1 MGGDKE
7 SKSSVTIDPAVVAR
21 INEITDEAMDL
32 FKLDSDFYKNFMMPF
47 QKDMMKLNRKL
58 LPQMGKIAKTQLRI
72 QQADLLQD
80 KELRDQLRASAK
92 ADIEKADVLGEELFG
107 RIMEAAD
114 VESATGKKRSE
125 IAQEFGR
132 LETQL
137 VREGIDPTS
146 PEYRAIQ
153 KELEL
158 EESKQSIQAR
168 TDAEQEA
175 LQLLS
180 GGVAQFGTAG
190 IQKGESGR
198 RGSMAGVDAK
208 SRMFDVQS
216 DKGLG
221 ALGTA
226 LQGQNIL
233 SAQRTTTTTTP
244 GSLGAQLGG
253 IGGTIIGSYF
263 GGPAGGAI
271 GSSIGAGIGGAF
283 D

>member
-125 IAQEFGR
+125 IAQETGTGR
-132 LETQL
+132 VQAEYSSTDGCRARSIAAL
-137 VREGIDPTS
+137 VWWCCSVWYGWYTEG
-146 PEYRAIQ
+146 
-153 KELEL
+153 
-158 EESKQSIQAR
+158 
-168 TDAEQEA
+168 
-175 LQLLS
+175 
-180 GGVAQFGTAG
+180 
-190 IQKGESGR
+190 
-198 RGSMAGVDAK
+198 
-208 SRMFDVQS
+208 
-216 DKGLG
+216 
-221 ALGTA
+221 
-226 LQGQNIL
+226 
-233 SAQRTTTTTTP
+233 
-244 GSLGAQLGG
+244 
-253 IGGTIIGSYF
+253 
-263 GGPAGGAI
+263 
-271 GSSIGAGIGGAF
+271 
-283 D
+283 